1 MAMNLHE
8 ITPNSQIK
16 ASGTTVNECAG
27 TQQTPI
33 NINAAQVVVDGTL
46 KYPKFT
52 EIDGGCTKWSTF
64 TDDHALEMSFGK
76 ENYVCTNFRITH
88 KGTEYTLLQMHFHSP
103 AEHTVG
109 GGYADAEVHYVHQ
122 SAGGQYLVVGV
133 MMTAV
138 TNITDSGNTLMNLF
152 WSKAATQDNIATAN
166 GKAVYSGSVLQYSVK
181 FSTVPLQACF
191 MCLL

>member
-1 MAMNLHE
+1 M
-8 ITPNSQIK
+8 
-16 ASGTTVNECAG
+16 
-27 TQQTPI
+27 
-33 NINAAQVVVDGTL
+33 VDSTL
-46 KYPKFT
+46 KYPTFT

-109 GGYADAEVHYVHQ
+109 GGYADAEVHYVHK

-138 TNITDSGNTLMNLF
+138 TDIGGSGNTLMSLF
-152 WSKAATQDNIATAN
+152 WSKAAELADQNSISTAN
-166 GKAVYSGSVLQYSVK
+166 GEALCFYITEYKVAEYH
-181 FSTVPLQACF
+181 TCPVPRSFFLSELCND
-191 MCLL
+191 